1 MGPFL
6 PGQLPLAE
14 LASMISINNIHADTP
29 VFMLSTA
36 SGIWTPLQKSDFE
49 KWVNSTLE
57 ALGLDSTRPS
67 IPSILS
73 VEDAS
78 TNFSSPRGTSAPSPH
93 SLLSPS

>member
-1 MGPFL
+1 M
-6 PGQLPLAE
+6 
-14 LASMISINNIHADTP
+14 SADTP

-57 ALGLDSTRPS
+57 ALGLDSSRPS

-73 VEDAS
+73 VELLFAERDKRPQ
-78 TNFSSPRGTSAPSPH
+78 SSLTFVA
-93 SLLSPS
+93 LLNKVAFLVF